1 MRTERTID
9 AIDCQILDVLQENA
23 RTTNAEIARRV
34 GMAPS
39 AIFERVRKLEEQG
52 VIQGYGARLD
62 PHALELDTLAFVLV
76 RVDERL
82 GESLSG
88 ERLREVPG
96 VLEVHHIAGE
106 DCYLLK
112 VRTRDTDALGLL
124 LRERIGAIESVR
136 STRTTIVLGTVKES
150 ASLPLGASPS
160 LDGGRARLPVSPGHL
175 NDGAGRRQA
184 PRRARKGRAGP
195 GGRRRSAP

>member
-1 MRTERTID
+1 MVTDRMID
-9 AIDCQILDVLQENA
+9 AKDRQILDVLQENA

-62 PHALELDTLAFVLV
+62 ARALELETLAFVLV

-82 GESLSG
+82 GESFSG
-88 ERLREVPG
+88 ERLKEVPG

-136 STRTTIVLGTVKES
+136 STRTTNGLGTVKES
-150 ASLPLGASPS
+150 ASLPLSESPAVE
-160 LDGGRARLPVSPGHL
+160 GGHTERSVSRVQL
-175 NDGAGRRQA
+175 TDGAGRRQA
-184 PRRARKGRAGP
+184 PRRA
-195 GGRRRSAP
+195 GGRSSGNSRRRTVR